1 MRFLRILG
9 LARIIPRLFGH
20 IFRAETLGDS
30 VSGGIDRFGSN
41 LHTIGTHIGYETGCF
56 AANVHAFIKAL
67 RHLHGARSRK
77 AQLPRRGLLQ
87 GGGGEWRARIA
98 LGRLCLDG
106 NSLEV
111 RAFQHGADGT
121 GLFAVLDIELSKL
134 LAIKR
139 GEAGSETVIARCLEK
154 GCDIPVFLADKAFDF
169 RFAVADQ
176 TQRYRLHATGRAGA
190 GKLAP
195 EHRRKGEA
203 DQIIECTAGE
213 IGVHQRL
220 INIAWMGNCIQNGLL
235 VMALKATRFT
245 VLPLSAFFCR
255 STSSTCQEMASPSR
269 SGSVA
274 RMRPSLSF
282 SAFYNIR
289 QALGGIA
296 VHFPGHCKIFVRAH
310 RAILGWQVPHMAK
323 GGQNLIVRAQI
334 FVDGF
339 GLGRR
344 FDDDDV
350 HVKQPKFASHGG
362 PKPPC
367 RMK

>member
-1 MRFLRILG
+1 M
-9 LARIIPRLFGH
+9 
-20 IFRAETLGDS
+20 
-30 VSGGIDRFGSN
+30 
-41 LHTIGTHIGYETGCF
+41 
-56 AANVHAFIKAL
+56 
-67 RHLHGARSRK
+67 
-77 AQLPRRGLLQ
+77 
-87 GGGGEWRARIA
+87 
-98 LGRLCLDG
+98 
-106 NSLEV
+106 
-111 RAFQHGADGT
+111 
-121 GLFAVLDIELSKL
+121 
-134 LAIKR
+134 
-139 GEAGSETVIARCLEK
+139 
-154 GCDIPVFLADKAFDF
+154 
-169 RFAVADQ
+169 
-176 TQRYRLHATGRAGA
+176 HATGRAGA

-220 INIAWMGNCIQNGLL
+220 INIAWMGNCIQNGLFGDG
-235 VMALKATRFT
+235 VEGHALHRFAVERLFLPQHFQHMPGNGFPFAIRVGCENEAVA
-245 VLPLSAFFCR
+245 VLQCL
-255 STSSTCQEMASPSR
+255 
-269 SGSVA
+269 
-274 RMRPSLSF
+274 
-282 SAFYNIR
+282 YNIR